1 MTIQITGKHL
11 DLSDPIK
18 TYIVDK
24 IGSSLGKYIGDEVT
38 GHIRLEKE
46 RSGFKTDCSITIPS
60 GLSLQ
65 SHGEAGDAYASVD
78 AAIER
83 LEKRVRR
90 HQRRIKNHHSSK
102 GHGISVPAADY
113 TVRVDDESELAHD
126 DMNGSAHPVI
136 IAESERG
143 VREIAVSQAVMELDL
158 TESAFLVFRNA
169 GHGGLNIVYRRD
181 DGHIGW
187 IDPNPGKETGDSRT

>member
-1 MTIQITGKHL
+1 
-11 DLSDPIK
+11 
-18 TYIVDK
+18 
-24 IGSSLGKYIGDEVT
+24 
-38 GHIRLEKE
+38 
-46 RSGFKTDCSITIPS
+46 
-60 GLSLQ
+60 
-65 SHGEAGDAYASVD
+65 
-78 AAIER
+78 
-83 LEKRVRR
+83 
-90 HQRRIKNHHSSK
+90 
-102 GHGISVPAADY
+102 
-113 TVRVDDESELAHD
+113 
-126 DMNGSAHPVI
+126 MNGSAHPVI